1 MKNILEVEQEVTDH
15 LIEKFR
21 TAYVERLTSI
31 SNLSE
36 SEQVQAKE
44 FSNMFSDLTSSL
56 DIMNPMMYDIKTI
69 LLAVMACTIKGLKYL
84 NSLGE
89 TVSSFMMPTELDL
102 ELSKKI
108 VENLKNGSSIVN
120 MKDFL
125 KSIIEQKPK
134 VQEGLTNVLDENGN
148 RMTIEQLEENFNKSN

>member
-1 MKNILEVEQEVTDH
+1 MKSILEVEQEVTDH

-69 LLAVMACTIKGLKYL
+69 LLAVMACTIKGPKYL
-84 NSLGE
+84 NSLGK
-89 TVSSFMMPTELDL
+89 TVSSFMMPT
-102 ELSKKI
+102 
-108 VENLKNGSSIVN
+108 
-120 MKDFL
+120 
-125 KSIIEQKPK
+125 IEQKPK